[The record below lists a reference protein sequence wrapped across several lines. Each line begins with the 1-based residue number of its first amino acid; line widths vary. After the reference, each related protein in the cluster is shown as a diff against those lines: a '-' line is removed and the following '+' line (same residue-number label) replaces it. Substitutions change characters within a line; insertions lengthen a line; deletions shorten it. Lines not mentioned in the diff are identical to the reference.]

1 MSDPVLGHFS
11 IKEIMQLRPIPIW
24 FLVHRILSKTIGES
38 KDFFFL
44 RTKII
49 EAKGFC
55 WSKCKQIT
63 AKRFSRGQKISV
75 RAQCKNKT
83 PIFYIDFGFLF

>member
-1 MSDPVLGHFS
+1 MFDLQNIHLKFQLLQSHQNVRMSDPVLGHFS

-24 FLVHRILSKTIGES
+24 FLVHRILSKKNWREQG
-38 KDFFFL
+38 FFFL

-55 WSKCKQIT
+55 
-63 AKRFSRGQKISV
+63 
-75 RAQCKNKT
+75 
-83 PIFYIDFGFLF
+83 